1 MLKRISYMEL
11 WQPFCSVEHNHLCSF
26 GRGYY
31 EEQFC
36 VIIFDLGEWFRRNR
50 LKDFL
55 SGALATLMFGGA
67 KPFMQF

>member
-1 MLKRISYMEL
+1 MPSKGISYWEL
-11 WQPFCSVEHNHLCSF
+11 WQPFCSVECNHLCNL

-36 VIIFDLGEWFRRNR
+36 VIIYNLGKWRSC

-55 SGALATLMFGGA
+55 FGALAALLFGGVEQ
-67 KPFMQF
+67 FMQF